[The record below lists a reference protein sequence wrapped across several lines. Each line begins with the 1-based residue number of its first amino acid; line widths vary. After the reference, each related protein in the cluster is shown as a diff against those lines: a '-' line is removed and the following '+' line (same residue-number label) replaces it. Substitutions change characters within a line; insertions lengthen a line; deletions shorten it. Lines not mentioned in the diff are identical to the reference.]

1 MLTFLRILETCLEV
15 YKLDL
20 AKISSAPGL
29 SFQAALKMA
38 KVELDLLTD
47 IDMLLMVKRALE
59 EEYAMQ
65 FIAMWKAIISICE
78 IMMKIKDHH
87 ILIIGT

>member
-1 MLTFLRILETCLEV
+1 MICILESMCYFQLTFLRILETCLEI
-15 YKLDL
+15 YKLDP

-29 SFQAALKMA
+29 AFQTALKMT

-47 IDMLLMVKRALE
+47 IDMLLMVKRVLE

-65 FIAMWKAIISICE
+65 FIAM
-78 IMMKIKDHH
+78 
-87 ILIIGT
+87 

>member
-1 MLTFLRILETCLEV
+1 MRILETCLEI
-15 YKLDL
+15 YKLDP

-29 SFQAALKMA
+29 AFQTALKMT

>member
-29 SFQAALKMA
+29 AFQAALKMA

>member
-29 SFQAALKMA
+29 AFQAALKMA

-65 FIAMWKAIISICE
+65 FIAM
-78 IMMKIKDHH
+78 
-87 ILIIGT
+87 